1 MIPALSIVIFCALAA
16 SSQNAAGVI
25 EGTVVNGS
33 YHETSVT
40 GAVVVLRAEYQGSL
54 LAVAETTTD
63 KFGRFRFEP
72 LPVGDGMVWLPGA
85 NHQGIH
91 YPGSR
96 IQLDR
101 HESPEPQR
109 IVIYETVDDPSPLVA
124 ARHEIDI
131 RAELGVLV
139 VTETILVANR
149 TTRSYVGLQTDDG
162 NPPVTLRLSIPMD
175 FEKVTFEKEF
185 FGRQFELNEHG
196 LATHI
201 PWTPGMRKLKFT
213 YRLPLESRQLLFHRT
228 LDLPTE
234 QVAVNVVGCPY
245 GDVTSNLG
253 SDSSSERETAAFE
266 YNGSILPV
274 GHTIEIELGSLSVPW
289 TAYARWIALASL
301 VLAVLGTATHVL
313 LRRRSLTPRNK
324 ASTETEPSA
333 RVIAR

>member
-1 MIPALSIVIFCALAA
+1 MIPSLSIVIFCALAA

-33 YHETSVT
+33 YHESPVT

-63 KFGRFRFEP
+63 KFGHFRFEP
-72 LPVGDGMVWLPGA
+72 IPIGDGMVWLPGA

-96 IQLDR
+96 FQLH
-101 HESPEPQR
+101 HESPEPQK
-109 IVIYETVDDPSPLVA
+109 IVIYETAEDPSPLVA

-131 RAELGVLV
+131 RAEIGVLV
-139 VTETILVANR
+139 VTETVLVANR
-149 TTRSYVGLQTDDG
+149 TTRSYVGSQTDDDT
-162 NPPVTLRLSIPMD
+162 PPVTLRLSIPMD

-196 LATHI
+196 LATQI
-201 PWTPGMRKLKFT
+201 PWTPGTRELKFT
-213 YRLPLESRQLLFHRT
+213 YRLPLESRQLLFQRT

-234 QVAVNVVGCPY
+234 QVAVNVVGCPD

-253 SDSSSERETAAFE
+253 SDSSSARETAAFE
-266 YNGSILPV
+266 YNGSVLPV
-274 GHTIEIELGSLSVPW
+274 GHTIKLELGSLSVPW
-289 TAYARWIALASL
+289 TAYARWTALASL
-301 VLAVLGTATHVL
+301 VLAVLGTATNVL
-313 LRRRSLTPRNK
+313 LRRRSLTTRSKVPI
-324 ASTETEPSA
+324 ETEPSA
-333 RVIAR
+333 RVVAR